1 MQKPPIEGTGMS
13 IPLILASKSRP
24 RRDLL
29 YAAGICPTVRE
40 SHVDEIAA
48 VDQTA
53 QERDIDPSTMAAED
67 RVATLARAK
76 ALAVAQSFADVAQT
90 AREAEGDLQIS
101 LPLQDGYG
109 SIAKVTP
116 IQEAINA
123 HHGLT
128 SATVGPLVIGCDSM
142 FTLDGVVYGKPHSE
156 ENARERLRAMR
167 KNTGTLW
174 TGHCLID
181 VASGREL
188 HAVSHAQVSFGDFSD
203 EDIEDYIA
211 TKEPLEVAGSFTL
224 EGFGS
229 AFIDNIQGDP
239 SGVVGLSVPT
249 LRGLVESLGIRW
261 TELWNLTREQKR
273 GVNPDNPNAPSDNVH
288 QPGDGWIDCACGH
301 RHWGLNGASGVL
313 LARRDEHS
321 GAITDVLLQH
331 RAMWSAEGGT
341 WGAPGGA
348 TADGESPLEGALR
361 ESFEEANINPEDIQ
375 VVGSYREDHGPWG
388 YATVFAF
395 EKPGHQVNPQANDDE
410 SMSVEWVPIG
420 KIGEYKLISPL
431 QRDWPEFEKRLHELA
446 AEHRPN

>member
-1 MQKPPIEGTGMS
+1 MS
-13 IPLILASKSRP
+13 MPLILASKSRP

-29 YAAGICPTVRE
+29 YSAGICPTVRE
-40 SHVDEIAA
+40 SHVDEIAVLA
-48 VDQTA
+48 QTA
-53 QERDIDPSTMAAED
+53 EERGIDPQQMPAED

-90 AREAEGDLQIS
+90 AREAKGDLQIS
-101 LPLQDGYG
+101 LPLKDGYG
-109 SIAKVTP
+109 SIATVTP

-123 HHGLT
+123 HQGLT
-128 SATVGPLVIGCDSM
+128 DAAQGPLVIACDSM
-142 FTLDGVVYGKPHSE
+142 FSLDGVVYGKPHSE
-156 ENARERLRAMR
+156 ELARERLRSMR
-167 KNTGTLW
+167 NNTGTLW

-203 EDIEDYIA
+203 QDIEDYIA

-229 AFIDNIQGDP
+229 AFIDNVQGDP
-239 SGVVGLSVPT
+239 SGVIGLSVST
-249 LRGLVESLGIRW
+249 LRALVESLGVHW
-261 TELWNLTREQKR
+261 TELWNLSREDKR
-273 GVNPDNPNAPSDNVH
+273 AVNPDNPDAPSDNVH
-288 QPGDGWIDCACGH
+288 QPGDGWINCACGH

-321 GAITDVLLQH
+321 GEITDVLLQH
-331 RAMWSAEGGT
+331 RALWSAEGGT

-361 ESFEEANINPEDIQ
+361 ESFEEANIHPEDIQ

-395 EKPGHQVNPQANDDE
+395 EKPGHQVTPQANDDE
-410 SMSVEWVPIG
+410 SMSVEWVPID

-446 AEHRPN
+446 SQYSAH

>member
-1 MQKPPIEGTGMS
+1 
-13 IPLILASKSRP
+13 
-24 RRDLL
+24 
-29 YAAGICPTVRE
+29 
-40 SHVDEIAA
+40 
-48 VDQTA
+48 
-53 QERDIDPSTMAAED
+53 
-67 RVATLARAK
+67 
-76 ALAVAQSFADVAQT
+76 
-90 AREAEGDLQIS
+90 
-101 LPLQDGYG
+101 
-109 SIAKVTP
+109 
-116 IQEAINA
+116 
-123 HHGLT
+123 
-128 SATVGPLVIGCDSM
+128 DSM

-181 VASGREL
+181 AASGREL